1 MGSGIISRLG
11 WVVGAALLILA
22 AQPILGTS
30 VAQEKSPE
38 KAPQKTSGFNILPVL
53 FYTPETK
60 LAFGVGAIY
69 YFRLTED
76 PEVKRPSNIS
86 ALLIYTQRK
95 QFSIKLNPDFYLR
108 GNTHIQGELSLAR
121 YPDKFFGIGSAT
133 PAEAEEDFTA
143 KYGRL
148 KVEAL
153 QPVYRKLNVGLQYIF
168 DDTQIVEVKEGG
180 DLQTGDFSGREG
192 GRASGL
198 GYLMTWDSR
207 DSIFFATSG
216 SFHQFSATLFG
227 RGLGSEFAFG
237 RYFFD
242 LRKYIRFSEAH
253 SLALQSRMFFHSGT
267 VPFWRLALLGGEE
280 TMRGYYLGRY
290 RDNNMIALQAEYR
303 WLPAIW
309 RFGVVGFAGLGNVA
323 DRIAHFDLG
332 AFKYS
337 YGFGLRFILNPEQK
351 INLRLDFGFGKG
363 TSGIYFTAGE
373 AF

>member
-1 MGSGIISRLG
+1 M
-11 WVVGAALLILA
+11 LA
-22 AQPILGTS
+22 AQSSLWPFA
-30 VAQEKSPE
+30 AQEESPNQVS
-38 KAPQKTSGFNILPVL
+38 QKTSGFNILPVL

-60 LAFGVGAIY
+60 WGFGVGAIFY
-69 YFRLTED
+69 SRLTKD

-86 ALLIYTQRK
+86 AILIYTQRK
-95 QFSIKLNPDFYLR
+95 QFSMELNPDFYLR
-108 GNTHIQGELSLAR
+108 GNTHIQGEISLAK

-133 PAEAEEDFTA
+133 PAEAEEDFTL
-143 KYGRL
+143 KYVRL

-153 QPVYRKLNVGLQYIF
+153 QPVYRKLNLGFQYVF
-168 DDTQIVEVKEGG
+168 DDTQIVEVEEGG
-180 DLQTGDFSGREG
+180 DFQTGDFPGREG

-216 SFHQFSATLFG
+216 SFHQFSATFFG
-227 RGLGSEFAFG
+227 RGLGSDFAFG

-242 LRKYIRFSEAH
+242 LRKYIRLSAAH
-253 SLALQSRMFFHSGT
+253 SLALQSRLLFHTGT

-280 TMRGYYLGRY
+280 MMRGYYLGRY
-290 RDNNMIALQAEYR
+290 RDNNMIAVQAEYR
-303 WLPAIW
+303 WLPVIW
-309 RFGVVGFAGLGNVA
+309 RIGVVGFAGLGDVA
-323 DRIAHFDLG
+323 DRIAHFDMG
-332 AFKYS
+332 GFEYS

-351 INLRLDFGFGKG
+351 INLRVDFGFGKG

>member
-1 MGSGIISRLG
+1 MSSGRNSLLG
-11 WVVGAALLILA
+11 AFVAAVLLILA
-22 AQPILGTS
+22 AQPTLGS
-30 VAQEKSPE
+30 SAVQEKSLE
-38 KAPQKTSGFNILPVL
+38 KAPQKASGFNILPVL

-60 LAFGVGAIY
+60 LAFGLGAIY

-108 GNTHIQGELSLAR
+108 GNTHIQSELSLAK
-121 YPDKFFGIGSAT
+121 YPDKFFGVGSAT
-133 PAEAEEDFTA
+133 PAEAEEDFTS
-143 KYGRL
+143 KYVRL

-153 QPVYRKLNVGLQYIF
+153 QPVYRKLNLGFQYIF
-168 DDTQIVEVKEGG
+168 DDTQIVEVEEGG
-180 DLQTGDFSGREG
+180 ELQTGDFAGREG

-216 SFHQFSATLFG
+216 SFHQFSATFFG

-242 LRKYIRFSEAH
+242 LRKYVRFSLAH
-253 SLALQSRMFFHSGT
+253 SLALQSRMLFHTGT

-280 TMRGYYLGRY
+280 MMRGYYLGRY
-290 RDNNMIALQAEYR
+290 RDHNMISFQAEYR

-309 RFGVVGFAGLGNVA
+309 RIGVVGFAGIGDVA
-323 DRIAHFDLG
+323 DTIAHFDLG